1 MSELSLNK
9 LKLVTKSR
17 GIKVYRSMSKERLLS
32 TLSKSGLVESKN
44 SFVDKRLK
52 KVRKDFNDERLKEIR
67 KDWVKRFSKPQIK
80 QIRRNFYD
88 IKNPKMFQHKK

>member
-44 SFVDKRLK
+44 SFVD
-52 KVRKDFNDERLKEIR
+52 
-67 KDWVKRFSKPQIK
+67 
-80 QIRRNFYD
+80 
-88 IKNPKMFQHKK
+88 